1 MRIAAL
7 LRPHGPRLMAVL
19 CLVFGAAPTPLQ
31 AQAQDSVELRIRA
44 ALGRLG
50 REPAPDTVTLPL
62 DTAGQRPTARAR
74 ARGLAGDS
82 VVTALLEL
90 GGYEATRYEGLA
102 ADFDA
107 TARVLTLHGDS
118 AQRAALMTRGSELTA
133 DSVIRYD
140 ETTRRLDG
148 IGRPVYTP
156 ADGDDVQSEQVM
168 VDFEQAR
175 GTALGARTHYSEGA
189 DWYMTGDLPWVSADA
204 VYGEETHFTSCDLD
218 VPHYHFRAKEVKII
232 AGRILVARP
241 VKLYFGDVPVAWL
254 PFIAQGL
261 GSGRASGLLMPSFS
275 INDIVRTSGGYRRR
289 VSNIG
294 FYWAMSDYADAT
306 VALDWF
312 SDNFTALT
320 GRLRYAWARQFL
332 EGSVNV
338 RRYWEHDGAQQ
349 FAFDTEHAWQMDE
362 RTSLRLAARY
372 SSSNEFLRRNSFDP
386 REVTQSINS
395 TGGFDRRFD
404 WGNISLSG
412 NRDQYLSDD
421 RVRMTLPQLQ
431 LNLSTITLFRAPPA
445 RASWWNNLTWSGGA
459 GGSRRTIDRTP
470 QVGETVTSSNAD
482 TEDIDARIRS
492 SFNVGNLSWS
502 KRLSVQRSSVFQIPI
517 HPAESVALG
526 ISPSGSLLVPSAH
539 SATGAATTLG
549 DVARTDLAWQTSVGY
564 QQQLVGSTTLTPSLS
579 LQGTARQSDTV
590 DVARDR
596 FVSSPARVTVGANLK
611 SDLFGFFPGVG
622 PFEAIRHKLSPSFQ
636 FSYAPAV
643 TSTDLQQRVFGR
655 REIRP
660 RKELSLTLT
669 QTFEAKRRVST
680 ADTADAEQDE
690 LAAADATG
698 DPDAP
703 RPMPPRA
710 DIVTLLALRTSA
722 VQYDFVEADER
733 GDPLFGFQT
742 TRINSQVSS
751 DFLRGLSISM
761 SHDLFADTVVRLA
774 SGETRRERRF
784 DFRLADL
791 NLGFSLD
798 NRSGLW
804 RALGLSG
811 GEEADTDEPADTI
824 QVEGDE
830 LEDDPFLLDD
840 MLANES
846 AIIPGQDRGAFGGGR
861 SLRDQPVGTWRANLS
876 YSLAR
881 PRDSRRAASQM
892 LSGTVE
898 LTPTELWQVS
908 WRTSYDLE
916 RGSFNDHMIRVT
928 RDIHDWEAHFDFSQ
942 TAVGNWAFR
951 FEVALKANQDL
962 HFNYKQQNNV
972 R

>member
-1 MRIAAL
+1 
-7 LRPHGPRLMAVL
+7 MATLFLVL
-19 CLVFGAAPTPLQ
+19 GTVPAPLK

-44 ALGRLG
+44 ALERLG

-62 DTAGQRPTARAR
+62 DTAGERPSARR
-74 ARGLAGDS
+74 AGGSAGDS
-82 VVTALLEL
+82 VVAALLGL
-90 GGYEATRYEGLA
+90 GGYEATGYEGLA

-107 TARVLTLHGDS
+107 TDRVLVLHGDS
-118 AQRAALMTRGSELTA
+118 VQRAAITARGSELTA
-133 DSVIRYD
+133 DSVIRYH
-140 ETTRRLDG
+140 ERTRRLDAV
-148 IGRPVYTP
+148 GRPVYTP
-156 ADGDDVQSEQVM
+156 AAGDEVQSEHVI
-168 VDFEQAR
+168 VDFEQQR
-175 GTALGARTHYSEGA
+175 GTALGARTHYREGA
-189 DWYMTGDLPWVSADA
+189 DWYMTGDLPSVSAET
-204 VYGEETHFTSCDLD
+204 VYGAETHFTSCDLD
-218 VPHYHFRAKEVKII
+218 VPHYHFRAKEVKIV

-275 INDIVRTSGGYRRR
+275 VNDIVRTSGRYRRR

-338 RRYWEHDGAQQ
+338 RRYWEHDGSRQ
-349 FAFDTEHAWQMDE
+349 FAFDTDHSWQMDE

-421 RVRMTLPQLQ
+421 RVRMTLPQVQ

-459 GGSRRTIDRTP
+459 SGSRRTIDRARE
-470 QVGETVTSSNAD
+470 VGGPVTAANAD
-482 TEDIDARIRS
+482 TEDIDSRIRS

-502 KRLSVQRSSVFQIPI
+502 QRLSIQRSSVFQIPMR
-517 HPAESVALG
+517 PAESEALG
-526 ISPSGSLLVPSAH
+526 LSPSGRLLVPSAH
-539 SATGAATTLG
+539 STTGAATTLG
-549 DVARTDLAWQTSVGY
+549 DVARTDLDWQTSIGY
-564 QQQLVGSTTLTPSLS
+564 QQQLIGSTTLTPSLS
-579 LQGTARQSDTV
+579 LQGTARQSDTL
-590 DVARDR
+590 DIARDR
-596 FVSSPARVTVGANLK
+596 FVSSPTRVTVGASLK

-643 TSTDLQQRVFGR
+643 TSTDLQQQVFGR

-669 QTFEAKRRVST
+669 QTFEAKRRAST
-680 ADTADAEQDE
+680 ADTADAEQDGP
-690 LAAADATG
+690 AAGDTTV

-703 RPMPPRA
+703 RPMPPRP

-774 SGETRRERRF
+774 NGETHRERRF

-798 NRSGLW
+798 NDSGLW
-804 RALGLSG
+804 RALGLAG
-811 GEEADTDEPADTI
+811 GEEADTAEPADTA
-824 QVEGDE
+824 QVEADE
-830 LEDDPFLLDD
+830 LEENPFLLDD
-840 MLANES
+840 MLASES
-846 AIIPGQDRGAFGGGR
+846 MIIPGQDRGAFGGAR
-861 SLRDQPVGTWRANLS
+861 LRGGDQPVGTWRANLS

-898 LTPTELWQVS
+898 LTPTERWQVS

-916 RGSFNDHMIRVT
+916 RGGFNDHMIRVT
-928 RDIHDWEAHFDFSQ
+928 RDIHDWEANFDFSQ

-962 HFNYKQQNNV
+962 HFNYKQQNNA
-972 R
+972 RRPGLR